1 MGAPFIRKRSA
12 RGGSKRLFRLR
23 RIRAAGI
30 GCDGP
35 DGNTRRNTHVG
46 PREAIIESIQ
56 LPPTRQISRVSFTAA
71 AAAAAAAAW
80 HYFYRCCERG
90 REREREREGERS
102 TEFHERSG
110 RRGTRAA
117 RDIEPPMPKRLS
129 PRQLSLRSHGGL
141 AYTAEAGYGG
151 VNATGKPRPV
161 IASFGDR
168 RFSERRNV
176 PLRTYRG
183 TFSSFLKARHY
194 LFIAWRTLLSVFP
207 AMPARPVVTAA
218 AYGRL

>member
-1 MGAPFIRKRSA
+1 MGAFIRKRSA

-23 RIRAAGI
+23 RI
-30 GCDGP
+30 GCGP
-35 DGNTRRNTHVG
+35 DGNTRKNTHVE
-46 PREAIIESIQ
+46 PREAIIESI
-56 LPPTRQISRVSFTAA
+56 RFQIDATDLSRILYRRCLGITFTDAA
-71 AAAAAAAAW
+71 S
-80 HYFYRCCERG
+80 EG
-90 REREREREGERS
+90 EREGERS
-102 TEFHERSG
+102 TEFHEQSG
-110 RRGTRAA
+110 RSGTRAA

-176 PLRTYRG
+176 PLRTYPG

-207 AMPARPVVTAA
+207 AMPARPVVTAV